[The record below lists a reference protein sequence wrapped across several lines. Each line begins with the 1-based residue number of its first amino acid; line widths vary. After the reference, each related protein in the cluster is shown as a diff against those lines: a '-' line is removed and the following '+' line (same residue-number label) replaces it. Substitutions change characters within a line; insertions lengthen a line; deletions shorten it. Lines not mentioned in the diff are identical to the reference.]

1 MDYSLLFID
10 QKFETQLV
18 EKLKNKKLKLDGTL
32 PGGLASF

>member
-18 EKLKNKKLKLDGTL
+18 DKLKNQKLKLEGTL
-32 PGGLASF
+32 PGLASL